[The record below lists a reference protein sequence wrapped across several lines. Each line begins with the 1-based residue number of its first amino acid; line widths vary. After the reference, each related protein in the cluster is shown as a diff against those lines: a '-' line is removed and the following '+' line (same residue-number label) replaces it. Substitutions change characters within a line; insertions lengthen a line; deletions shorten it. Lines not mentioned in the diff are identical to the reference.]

1 MGARRHRPAVVTA
14 AVLLVGSLTLCG
26 CTLAQGGPPATQVT
40 NWMSTSADGA
50 AIGQVEVDSQN
61 IDLALSH
68 HDPPSEIKTV
78 CALLTTDAQTA
89 IGNLPSPDTTLTD
102 DLNTAYE
109 DAAAAGTDCY
119 NGASGG
125 ALLRRSAA
133 DRNKIVPLLTVALDR
148 VATITGHT
156 PSTSTT
162 MASDAG
168 DDPFGN

>member
-1 MGARRHRPAVVTA
+1 M
-14 AVLLVGSLTLCG
+14 AVLLVGGVILCG
-26 CTLAQGGPPATQVT
+26 CTFDQVGPPATQVK
-40 NWMSTSADGA
+40 NWMSMSADGA

-68 HDPPSEIKTV
+68 HDAPSEIKTV

-89 IGNLPSPDTTLTD
+89 VGNLPSPDTTLTD

-109 DAAAAGTDCY
+109 EAAAAGNDCY
-119 NGASGG
+119 TGASGG

-133 DRNKIVPLLTVALDR
+133 EREKIGSLLTVAVDR
-148 VATITGHT
+148 VTTITGHT

>member
-1 MGARRHRPAVVTA
+1 VVA
-14 AVLLVGSLTLCG
+14 AALVGGSVALAG
-26 CTLAQGGPPATQVT
+26 CTLDQVGPPAAQVT
-40 NWMSTSADGA
+40 NWMSSSADGA
-50 AIGQVEVDSQN
+50 AIGQVEVDSRN
-61 IDLALSH
+61 IDLALAR
-68 HDPPSEIKTV
+68 HDSPATIRTV

-102 DLNTAYE
+102 DLNTAFE
-109 DAAAAGTDCY
+109 AAATAGNNCY

-133 DRNKIVPLLTVALDR
+133 ERRRIAPLLAVAVDR

>member
-1 MGARRHRPAVVTA
+1 MLPSARSRWTVRT
-14 AVLLVGSLTLCG
+14 
-26 CTLAQGGPPATQVT
+26 
-40 NWMSTSADGA
+40 STWPSPTR
-50 AIGQVEVDSQN
+50 I
-61 IDLALSH
+61 
-68 HDPPSEIKTV
+68 PPSEVKTV

-102 DLNTAYE
+102 DLNTAFE
-109 DAAAAGTDCY
+109 DAAAAGNDCY

-125 ALLRRSAA
+125 KLLRRSATE
-133 DRNKIVPLLTVALDR
+133 RTKLVPLLAVAVDR

>member
-1 MGARRHRPAVVTA
+1 MAAIVV
-14 AVLLVGSLTLCG
+14 LGSLLLSG
-26 CTLAQGGPPATQVT
+26 CTLDQSGPPATQVSD
-40 NWMSTSADGA
+40 WISTSAAGA
-50 AIGQVEVDSQN
+50 AIGQVQVDSRN
-61 IDLALSH
+61 IGLALSR
-68 HDPPSEIKTV
+68 HDPPSAIKTV

-109 DAAAAGTDCY
+109 EAAAAGTDCY

-125 ALLRRSAA
+125 SLLRRSAA
-133 DRNKIVPLLTVALDR
+133 ERKKIAPLLSVAVDR

-162 MASDAG
+162 MASGAG

>member
-1 MGARRHRPAVVTA
+1 MVARRRRPGVVTTA
-14 AVLLVGSLTLCG
+14 WVLMGCMVLAG
-26 CTLAQGGPPATQVT
+26 CTLDQVGPPATQVD
-40 NWMSTSADGA
+40 NWMKTSADGA

-61 IDLALSH
+61 VDLALSH
-68 HDPPSEIKTV
+68 HDAPSEIKTV

-109 DAAAAGTDCY
+109 DAAAAGSDCY
-119 NGASGG
+119 TGASGG
-125 ALLRRSAA
+125 TLLRRSAA
-133 DRNKIVPLLTVALDR
+133 ERQKLVPLLTVAIDR
-148 VATITGHT
+148 VDAITGHA

-168 DDPFGN
+168 ADPFGN